1 MEIRYSGDIWEE
13 AIYLEFKESFSS
25 KGGAHKVYDKKSGI
39 CTQPPNEIRKKVK

>member
-25 KGGAHKVYDKKSGI
+25 KGVRIKFMIKNLEYV
-39 CTQPPNEIRKKVK
+39 PNLLMKYGKR